1 MAKNIQLVILN
12 GPKMLEINNE
22 LYNRISKSHN
32 GCIVTIGNKISI
44 MFYGK
49 NIIFKIKSINKEY
62 VMDLESNLK
71 EMIIEDQKYEFFKI
85 NETTKWNLFR
95 YV

>member
-1 MAKNIQLVILN
+1 
-12 GPKMLEINNE
+12 MLEFNNE

-32 GCIVTIGNKISI
+32 GCIVTVGNKISI

-49 NIIFKIKSINKEY
+49 NIIFEVKSINKEY
-62 VMDLESNLK
+62 GMDLESKLK
-71 EMIIEDQKYEFFKI
+71 KMTIDEQKFDFFKI